1 MKLNFLSALFPF
13 VSSPQHGPKLSL
25 YLHEMHD
32 HKDSLTKDEQKAVDV
47 FVTSLKLCGH
57 RCIPPNAAHKQDL
70 LKAITEVCSEAFSKA

>member
-1 MKLNFLSALFPF
+1 ML
-13 VSSPQHGPKLSL
+13 
-25 YLHEMHD
+25 HD

-70 LKAITEVCSEAFSKA
+70 LKAITEVCSEAFSKAWITEVKILPASTYRLIYAGEI